1 MLHVRLVC
9 MGPFLFSS
17 QSGGSEFVA
26 IISLFYIMAFVC
38 GQNERYVL
46 RSISEM
52 SVKDACTILK
62 HLCCLVS
69 SDLHELTVCLF
80 AFQVQDLGLGLALG
94 GVLVSFLYIT
104 NFILGY
110 VQFSWGMLL
119 ATNPRLPGNSL

>member
-1 MLHVRLVC
+1 MLHLRLVC

-26 IISLFYIMAFVC
+26 IRSLFSIMAFVC

-46 RSISEM
+46 DSISEI
-52 SVKDACTILK
+52 SIKDAILK
-62 HLCCLVS
+62 HSCCLVS
-69 SDLHELTVCLF
+69 SHLRELTVRF
-80 AFQVQDLGLGLALG
+80 IWFQVQDLGLGFALG

-110 VQFSWGMLL
+110 VQFSWSMLL
-119 ATNPRLPGNSL
+119 ATNPRIPGKSL